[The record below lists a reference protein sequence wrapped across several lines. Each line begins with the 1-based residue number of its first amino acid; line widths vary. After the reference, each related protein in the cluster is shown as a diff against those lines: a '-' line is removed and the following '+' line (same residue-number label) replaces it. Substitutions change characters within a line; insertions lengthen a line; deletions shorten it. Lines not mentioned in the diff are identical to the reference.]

1 VSIFI
6 ILLRLNN
13 DKEDEMRTL
22 FTILSLIVIPF
33 VGFCAE
39 TKKAPAAFSMVLDKE
54 KEIEMALTAAP
65 ENLRKDAAVYTLGPN
80 GYMKVRDSKNGFHC
94 LVEREGEG
102 TLGPICYDT
111 EGSQTLMLA
120 AFETAKLALSGKS
133 QEEIETQIDADFK
146 SGKLIA
152 PRKTGI
158 AYMLSNQF
166 QEHNHATGE
175 TKTVFPPHVMFYA
188 PYMKNSDIGA
198 SKEDFG
204 SLSHPWILNE
214 GKPGAY
220 IIVVPKQ

>member
-1 VSIFI
+1 MSIFI
-6 ILLRLNN
+6 SPFRLNN
-13 DKEDEMRTL
+13 DKEDDMRIFFTTL
-22 FTILSLIVIPF
+22 LLIVIPII
-33 VGFCAE
+33 VSGTE
-39 TKKAPAAFSMVLDKE
+39 NTKAPAAFSIVLEKE
-54 KEIEMALTAAP
+54 KEIEMALSAAP
-65 ENLRKDAAVYTLGPN
+65 ENLRSDAAVYILGPK

-102 TLGPICYDT
+102 TLGPVCYDA

-120 AFETAKLALSGKS
+120 AFETAELALSGKS
-133 QEEIETQIDADFK
+133 QVEIEKQVDDDFK

-158 AYMLSNQF
+158 AYMLSAQF

-175 TKTVFPPHVMFYA
+175 VKTVFPPHVMFYA

-198 SKEDFG
+198 TKEDFG
-204 SLSHPWILNE
+204 SLTRPWILNE